1 MTDIQCVMRY
11 QCVVKCERQFVMRG
25 VEDKKTGD
33 KDDCIQDCK
42 KPKFASSVEKY
53 KRGRL
58 NMISIYRV
66 RI

>member
-1 MTDIQCVMRY
+1 
-11 QCVVKCERQFVMRG
+11 MRG

-53 KRGRL
+53 KRGVL
-58 NMISIYRV
+58 KYVINLQV
-66 RI
+66 RHLPYL

>member
-1 MTDIQCVMRY
+1 
-11 QCVVKCERQFVMRG
+11 MRG

-53 KRGRL
+53 KRGRICYQFTSSSFAL
-58 NMISIYRV
+58 PLMMAAVLSLKLISV
-66 RI
+66 

>member
-1 MTDIQCVMRY
+1 
-11 QCVVKCERQFVMRG
+11 MRG

-53 KRGRL
+53 KRGRFNFYQFTSSSFAL
-58 NMISIYRV
+58 PLMMAAVLSLKLIQV
-66 RI
+66 